1 MVEMNAATNQQ
12 ETLWWAKFFV
22 FSSVLSIVILI
33 SGPFG
38 YKYGVTGL
46 APALISVLVALVG
59 AILVILSGIVMAI
72 VASKKGLPRERNMIA
87 IAMAMSLIPMVFVLP
102 QMIKA
107 QSVPP
112 IHDIS
117 TDTVNPPEFF
127 ALLADREGAPNDL
140 IYAHEGSAE
149 TLAALQK
156 QAYPKIVTTTSNMS
170 VAELVAKSAA
180 ILSEQGLEV
189 VNTDPAAG
197 IVEAT
202 ATTFWFGFKD
212 DVVVRASKDGDST
225 KVDVRSV
232 SRVGQSDIGANAA
245 RIQKFIDALTSA

>member
-1 MVEMNAATNQQ
+1 MVEMNAAANKQ

-46 APALISVLVALVG
+46 APSLISVLVALVG
-59 AILVILSGIVMAI
+59 AFLVILSGIVMTI
-72 VASKKGLPRERNMIA
+72 VATKKGLPRERNMIV
-87 IAMAMSLIPMVFVLP
+87 IAMVMSLIPIIFVLP

-107 QSVPP
+107 RSVPP

-117 TDTVNPPEFF
+117 TDTVNPPEFYVLV
-127 ALLADREGAPNDL
+127 AARESASNDL
-140 IYAHEGSAE
+140 VYAHEGSAE
-149 TLAALQK
+149 TLAYLQK
-156 QAYPKIVTTTSNMS
+156 QAYPAVVTATSDLS
-170 VAELVAKSAA
+170 IAEVVAKSAE

-189 VNTDPAAG
+189 VNMDPASG

-212 DVVVRASKDGDST
+212 DVVVRASKDGSST
-225 KVDVRSV
+225 KIDVRSV

-245 RIQKFIDALTSA
+245 RIQKFITAITST

>member
-1 MVEMNAATNQQ
+1 MVETNMAEEKQ

-22 FSSVLSIVILI
+22 FSAVLSLVILI

-38 YKYGVTGL
+38 YKYGVTDL
-46 APALISVLVALVG
+46 APSLISVLVALVG
-59 AILVILSGIVMAI
+59 AVLILIAGTVMTILA
-72 VASKKGLPRERNMIA
+72 ARKGLGKERNMILV
-87 IAMAMSLIPMVFVLP
+87 AMALSVIPLIFVMP

-107 QSVPP
+107 RSVPP

-117 TDTVNPPEFF
+117 TDTVNPPEFV
-127 ALLADREGAPNDL
+127 AIATIRKDAPNDL

-149 TLAALQK
+149 KLATLQRT
-156 QAYPKIVTTTSNMS
+156 AYPQVVTLSLEAS
-170 VAELVAKSAA
+170 VAEAVSQSAQVLTA
-180 ILSEQGLEV
+180 QGLEI
-189 VNTDPAAG
+189 VNADPVAG

-212 DVVVRASKDGDST
+212 DVVVRVTPAGASS

-245 RIQKFIDALTSA
+245 RIQKFLSALAST

>member
-1 MVEMNAATNQQ
+1 MVETNAAAHRQ

-22 FSSVLSIVILI
+22 FSSVLSIVILV

-38 YKYGVTGL
+38 YKYGITGL
-46 APALISVLVALVG
+46 APSLISVLVALVG
-59 AILVILSGIVMAI
+59 AVLVILAGLVMTI
-72 VASKKGLPRERNMIA
+72 VASKKGLFRERNMIVV
-87 IAMAMSLIPMVFVLP
+87 AMVMSLIPMAFVLP
-102 QMIKA
+102 QMMKA
-107 QSVPP
+107 GSVPP

-127 ALLADREGAPNDL
+127 ALLAAREGAPNDL

-149 TLAALQK
+149 TLAGLQK
-156 QAYPKIVTTTSNMS
+156 QAYPTIVTANSSMS
-170 VAELVAKSAA
+170 VAEVVEKSAA
-180 ILSEQGLEV
+180 ILSEQGLDV
-189 VNTDPAAG
+189 VSTDPVAG

-212 DVVVRASKDGDST
+212 DVVVRAQQDGSST

-232 SRVGQSDIGANAA
+232 SRVGQSDVGANAA
-245 RIQKFIDALTSA
+245 RIQKFLDALTSA

>member
-1 MVEMNAATNQQ
+1 MVETNMTENKQ

-22 FSSVLSIVILI
+22 FSSVLSLIILI

-38 YKYGVTGL
+38 YKYGVTDL
-46 APALISVLVALVG
+46 APSLISVLVALIGAVLVIVVG
-59 AILVILSGIVMAI
+59 AVTTI
-72 VASKKGLPRERNMIA
+72 VATKKGLQKERNMIVV
-87 IAMAMSLIPMVFVLP
+87 AMVVSLIPLFFILP
-102 QMIKA
+102 QIIKA
-107 QSVPP
+107 RTVPP

-117 TDTVNPPEFF
+117 TDTINPPEFVVI
-127 ALLADREGAPNDL
+127 AGLRKDAPNDL

-149 TLAALQK
+149 KLASLQ
-156 QAYPKIVTTTSNMS
+156 QTAYPLVSSVTMEVSIAEAVSKSTS
-170 VAELVAKSAA
+170 
-180 ILSEQGLEV
+180 ILTAQGLEV
-189 VNTDPAAG
+189 VNSDPATG

-212 DVVVRASKDGDST
+212 DVVVRITQEATGT

-245 RIQKFIDALTSA
+245 RIQKFLNALTSA

>member
-1 MVEMNAATNQQ
+1 MVENNAAANRQ

-46 APALISVLVALVG
+46 APSLISVLVAFVG
-59 AILVILSGIVMAI
+59 AVLVILSGLVMTI
-72 VASKKGLPRERNMIA
+72 VASKKGLLRERNMIVV
-87 IAMAMSLIPMVFVLP
+87 AMVMSLIPMAFVLP
-102 QMIKA
+102 QMMKA
-107 QSVPP
+107 SSVPP

-127 ALLADREGAPNDL
+127 AILAEREGAPNDL
-140 IYAHEGSAE
+140 IYDHEGSAE
-149 TLAALQK
+149 TIAGLQK
-156 QAYPKIVTTTSNMS
+156 QAYPKIVTTTSDLS
-170 VAELVAKSAA
+170 VAEVVGKAAA
-180 ILSEQGLEV
+180 ILSAQGLEV
-189 VNTDPAAG
+189 VNTDPVAG

-212 DVVVRASKDGDST
+212 DVVVRAQKDGGST
-225 KVDVRSV
+225 KIDVRSV
-232 SRVGQSDIGANAA
+232 SRVGQSDVGANAA
-245 RIQKFIDALTSA
+245 RIQKFIDAFTSA